1 MRTLDKVSP
10 LNALG
15 LLGRGRVA
23 VFAGPDDAL
32 RLLRVRDG
40 QITEYQVFRDRL
52 DTLRQLGATIT
63 LPTPAA
69 AQT

>member
-1 MRTLDKVSP
+1 
-10 LNALG
+10 
-15 LLGRGRVA
+15 
-23 VFAGPDDAL
+23 
-32 RLLRVRDG
+32 VRDG